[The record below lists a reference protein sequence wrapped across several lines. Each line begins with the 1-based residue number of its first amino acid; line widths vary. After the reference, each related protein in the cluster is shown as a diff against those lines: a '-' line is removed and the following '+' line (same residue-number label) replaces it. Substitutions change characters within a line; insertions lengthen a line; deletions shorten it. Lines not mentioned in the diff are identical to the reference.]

1 MGIFFKSKRAAKNHS
16 DNNIKI
22 TQANATDIKV
32 GIDIIFQF
40 MKEMRDDLKGTL
52 REVSEEVKRTSK
64 RINYIEQDVNDLKVR
79 LAVLENIVNTHTK
92 NGDK

>member
-22 TQANATDIKV
+22 TQENATDIKV

-40 MKEMRDDLKGTL
+40 MKEMRDDLKETMRDIG
-52 REVSEEVKRTSK
+52 EEVKRTTK
-64 RINYIEQDVNDLKVR
+64 RINYIENELNELKVR
-79 LAVLENIVNTHTK
+79 LAVLENSINHK
-92 NGDK
+92 KGK